1 MPKRQPKARERP
13 HRIPNPQI
21 WDAAEQYYQACVI
34 LEEQQLDERTLLPL
48 LHSGAIALEL
58 YLKCLGA
65 KDRYQKVEDTLIQD
79 LERVHAEACPTHRL
93 SKLLKEI
100 SVDTR
105 NRLIAAFESSP
116 HRRQTSSFEELLGR
130 YEHLLA
136 ASRYPFEEKHQIERY
151 SPETLLGLIHFLRDA
166 ANHEYAYHL

>member
-34 LEEQQLDERTLLPL
+34 LEEQQLDDRTLLPL

-116 HRRQTSSFEELLGR
+116 TGDRRALSRSFLADMSTYLRPPATLSRKYTKSSATRRRR
-130 YEHLLA
+130 YWV
-136 ASRYPFEEKHQIERY
+136 
-151 SPETLLGLIHFLRDA
+151 
-166 ANHEYAYHL
+166 